1 MASSGAIKAGKAFVE
16 IYADDSKLTRAL
28 NQQSRNLKKFGAGLA
43 GIGAKMAGAGLA
55 GVAAFGA
62 TSVAFAKAGDHLDKM
77 AIRTGFSVQSLS
89 QLGFAAEQS
98 GTDIDSLENGLRG
111 MARFSLNASRG
122 LTTATDS
129 LTDLGLSADDLKG
142 KSPVDQ
148 FEMLAQKISEVE
160 DPTKRA
166 ALSMSIFGKSGSK
179 LLPLFAGGA
188 EGIAALRKQA
198 DQLDLTMSPEDVK
211 SAAALTDAMNV
222 MKRSFQQ
229 IIVRVGGALAP
240 AFTDLSL
247 KIGET
252 FAKVSKFIRENK
264 GLTKSVFYG
273 VTAVAGLG
281 GAFIAVGGGIAL
293 AGVALGGF
301 ASLMGVLVSP
311 IGLVVAGLAAGTVA
325 LLKFTSV
332 GDTVKGFLGDLASRW
347 KGTFGAITKSLKAG
361 EMETAFKVLTAG
373 LKVEWLTLTAFLTDK
388 WIGFKNSFMNIWDAM
403 GVVVGETLI
412 DAFAGIEK
420 AWISTQQF
428 MLRNFGNSITEMA
441 ILIKKIQLDMQGKE
455 MSSSMEKMMR
465 IGLGV
470 AVKVLPKALEGEKE
484 KADKAASDQKKALN
498 DEFQK
503 RVDGR
508 SEEKADRTD
517 LNKSIAERD
526 ALNKLVTDAAD
537 PSPEEQNKKKNAF
550 AGPEALAK
558 KSGRDSAVN
567 KIASVNTESELS
579 SIANAL
585 TGEGQRDVTEE
596 QKKTNSKMDRLIQEN
611 KKLKQQ
617 ITSAFKSQV
626 RIAEGPA

>member
-16 IYADDSKLTRAL
+16 IYADDSKLTRTL

-43 GIGAKMAGAGLA
+43 SVGAKMAGAGLA
-55 GVAAFGA
+55 GIAAFGGA
-62 TSVAFAKAGDHLDKM
+62 SVAFAKAGDHLDKM

-222 MKRSFQQ
+222 MKRSFNQ

-240 AFTDLSL
+240 TFTDLSL
-247 KIGET
+247 RIGEA
-252 FAKVSKFIRENK
+252 FATASKFIRENK
-264 GLTKSVFYG
+264 GLTKSIFFG

-281 GAFIAVGGGIAL
+281 GAFIAAGLGISL
-293 AGVALGGF
+293 AGVVLGGF

-311 IGLVVAGLAAGTVA
+311 IGLVVAGLAAAGAAVLYFTDTGSVLSDWISDLATEWTGAWDAIGTALKGGDVQGAFDVFTASLKVA
-325 LLKFTSV
+325 WYETTDFLGNTLESALTSAWKTITDLLPQEWKTMILKMSDMFTAFMSSIDTGRTGIV
-332 GDTVKGFLGDLASRW
+332 NSLAEGYVRAKGSLTGASEDDIEFEVSQIANQDDFITTAIKKNKNGKSNLTNSLGAFLNGPEDTDNDKGPAEESAGLRNAKAELEKAMNAVAQAAEGPGDT
-347 KGTFGAITKSLKAG
+347 
-361 EMETAFKVLTAG
+361 
-373 LKVEWLTLTAFLTDK
+373 
-388 WIGFKNSFMNIWDAM
+388 
-403 GVVVGETLI
+403 
-412 DAFAGIEK
+412 
-420 AWISTQQF
+420 
-428 MLRNFGNSITEMA
+428 
-441 ILIKKIQLDMQGKE
+441 
-455 MSSSMEKMMR
+455 
-465 IGLGV
+465 
-470 AVKVLPKALEGEKE
+470 
-484 KADKAASDQKKALN
+484 
-498 DEFQK
+498 
-503 RVDGR
+503 
-508 SEEKADRTD
+508 
-517 LNKSIAERD
+517 
-526 ALNKLVTDAAD
+526 
-537 PSPEEQNKKKNAF
+537 PEEQNKKKKLYE
-550 AGPEALAK
+550 GPEALSK
-558 KSGRDSAVN
+558 KSGGSNATN
-567 KIASVNTESELS
+567 KIASINTESELS

-585 TGEGQRDVTEE
+585 SGESSHDVTEE
-596 QKKTNSKMDRLIQEN
+596 QKKTNSKLGQMLLAQKREAKD
-611 KKLKQQ
+611 
-617 ITSAFKSQV
+617 
-626 RIAEGPA
+626 RIAATKRQVQIEGMVL